1 MSHFEP
7 FPFDFPS
14 LVHTAIGVPVEPKM
28 FKPATTDDAQPQ
40 LRLGGVDCGWVLVAG
55 DSVVLGPFPP
65 EYEHTDHYHYN
76 SDLLLDFF
84 SVLFVLSTLVHLLE
98 YFGIDINR
106 FATLFFR

>member
-7 FPFDFPS
+7 FPFGFPS

-28 FKPATTDDAQPQ
+28 FKPATTDVAQPQ

-76 SDLLLDFF
+76 SDLLLDCFLC
-84 SVLFVLSTLVHLLE
+84 VIRLVH
-98 YFGIDINR
+98 FSSFIRIFWN
-106 FATLFFR
+106 